1 MQQGDSVSHEGE
13 ACLPAPYCQTDSQQI
28 VYGSIA
34 VTAMLTVVMLIRALT
49 LLVKAC
55 KQ

>member
-1 MQQGDSVSHEGE
+1 MQQNGISHEGE
-13 ACLPAPYCQTDSQQI
+13 PCSPSLYCPSNSQQVI
-28 VYGSIA
+28 YGSVA

-55 KQ
+55 RQ